1 VTTRRNFLV
10 AIAAGSLAPPALL
23 AQQRTKIPRIG
34 LTAKRLEIL
43 KELAPQ
49 ASRVVVMLNQTNPNT
64 KVEFEA
70 ARTAA
75 KALGIELIPL
85 EISEPGTL
93 EAAFGKVMPYRAGAF
108 TVLTDP
114 MLYSQRSRIVKL
126 VADRPLPAMY
136 PQPEFAEAGGL
147 ISYGQNSRE
156 TFRRS
161 AIYVDRILKGT
172 KPADLPVE
180 QPSKFEMVVNMKTA
194 KALGVTIPQ
203 AILVRADR
211 VIE

>member
-1 VTTRRNFLV
+1 V
-10 AIAAGSLAPPALL
+10 A
-23 AQQRTKIPRIG
+23 
-34 LTAKRLEIL
+34 
-43 KELAPQ
+43 
-49 ASRVVVMLNQTNPNT
+49 VMLIQTNPNT

-85 EISEPGTL
+85 EISEPATL
-93 EAAFGKVMPYRAGAF
+93 EAAFAKVVQHRAGAF
-108 TVLTDP
+108 TLLTDP

-126 VADRPLPAMY
+126 VAEHPLPAMY

-172 KPADLPVE
+172 KPGDLPVE
-180 QPSKFEMVVNMKTA
+180 QPSKFEMVVNLKTA
-194 KALGVTIPQ
+194 KTLGVTIPQ
-203 AILVRADR
+203 SVLVRADR